1 MFQHHTIPPLPLFSH
16 PPPVASV
23 LLLPGF
29 HNEPDWIVQQLQL
42 DPNAYREKPVKR
54 RCGGKWRL
62 KQVIY
67 TSWESKGTPP
77 QATSPQQKQKAW
89 LTVYHNN
96 ALKKA
101 YGGGWH
107 LGGYP

>member
-1 MFQHHTIPPLPLFSH
+1 MTIHYICFSTTQST
-16 PPPVASV
+16 PSFFATPPVASV

-29 HNEPDWIVQQLQL
+29 HKEPDWIVQQLQL

-54 RCGGKWRL
+54 RCGGKRRL

-77 QATSPQQKQKAW
+77 QATSPQK
-89 LTVYHNN
+89 NIR
-96 ALKKA
+96 
-101 YGGGWH
+101 
-107 LGGYP
+107 PD

>member
-54 RCGGKWRL
+54 RCGGK
-62 KQVIY
+62 
-67 TSWESKGTPP
+67 
-77 QATSPQQKQKAW
+77 
-89 LTVYHNN
+89 
-96 ALKKA
+96 
-101 YGGGWH
+101 
-107 LGGYP
+107 